1 MPVRYTLILT
11 FALSTLTLTSCR
23 KAEPAAE
30 TNTKSGRQVQE
41 VKVEVR
47 GDGLA
52 YLPGATAPF
61 TGDAIEIYPDRTPA
75 KAARRTPYVNG
86 RKHGTMTRTTPGGR
100 IIENRVYD
108 NGRPLSSDVFY
119 GNGKKKIA
127 VQLNAKDMA
136 EGPYKR
142 WHDNGVLQ
150 AESTFDENEKFH
162 GEEKD
167 YDREGKLIGHY
178 RIEHGK
184 LKEILFETPEM
195 KEERIRA
202 NTPKPAGENTN
213 SAHEKP

>member
-1 MPVRYTLILT
+1 MTFILPLCL
-11 FALSTLTLTSCR
+11 AMLSLASCDKPATSSAR
-23 KAEPAAE
+23 SKPPE
-30 TNTKSGRQVQE
+30 VQAIT
-41 VKVEVR
+41 VEVR

-61 TGDAIEIYPDRTPA
+61 TGDAIELHPDRTPGR
-75 KAARRTPYVNG
+75 AARRTPYLNG

-108 NGRPLSSDVFY
+108 NGRPISCDVFH

-127 VQLNAKDMA
+127 VLLNAKDMA

-150 AESTFDENEKFH
+150 AEATFDENEKIH

-167 YDREGKLIGHY
+167 YDREGKLMGHY
-178 RIEHGK
+178 RVEHGK
-184 LKEILFETPEM
+184 IKEILFETPEM
-195 KEERIRA
+195 TVIRIEA
-202 NTPKPAGENTN
+202 TTPKPATT
-213 SAHEKP
+213 APAKP